1 MEILEIEKQGRKG
14 ELLERVIVFGL
25 FGILAFSTLAFG
37 TVDPWSVAFFN
48 ISIVA
53 LFLCWAIR
61 CVVQKRITISLPSF
75 SLPIA
80 LLFAYGVLQSVT
92 ILDETGKRWSISMD
106 VEATRL
112 VLEVLICLLIS
123 FILAATF
130 FKGQQKLYWL
140 RNFLIYFG
148 LALAVFALLQHF
160 TWNGKFYWLIA
171 PTTEV
176 PSPFGPFVNHNHF
189 AGYLGMIVPIPVALI
204 WTRSVR
210 GELVLLYGF
219 AAAIMGIAT
228 VVSLSRSGMISLLSG
243 LIFVVLFGLNSIM
256 SWKNKSKKLKKLLV
270 ICSRTAAVVVLL
282 ATIAAGVL
290 WIGPDSMSKRAEK
303 TNLSSQAQ
311 SNDPRNATISQSRGW
326 IWRDTLA
333 MISDNWA
340 MGVGLGAYQT
350 AFPIYNERDGSLIV
364 AQAHNDYLQILADC
378 GIIGMILALWF
389 IVLVIEDFRRAIRHR
404 NPSMSGMALGCG
416 GGIFAII
423 VHSLFDFNLQLPSN
437 ALLFLILTA
446 VIFIVSSSCAQDRA
460 NDAKFKRVT
469 PFKGATQ
476 SREAWS

>member
-1 MEILEIEKQGRKG
+1 METLERENQGRTG
-14 ELLERVIVFGL
+14 EIFERVIVFGL
-25 FGILAFSTLAFG
+25 FGIIAFSSLAFG

-48 ISIVA
+48 ISIIA

-80 LLFAYGVLQSVT
+80 LLFGYGILQSVT
-92 ILDETGKRWSISMD
+92 ILDESGKRWSISMD

-160 TWNGKFYWLIA
+160 TWNGKFYWLIS

-219 AAAIMGIAT
+219 AAAIMSIAT
-228 VVSLSRSGMISLLSG
+228 VVSLSRSGIISLLSA

-256 SWKNKSKKLKKLLV
+256 SWKNESKRLMITV
-270 ICSRTAAVVVLL
+270 SRTAAVVVLL

-290 WIGPDSMSKRAEK
+290 WIGPDSMGRRVEK
-303 TNLSSQAQ
+303 TDLAAQAR

-350 AFPIYNERDGSLIV
+350 AFPRYSERDGSLIV

-378 GIIGMILALWF
+378 GIIGMILVLWF
-389 IVLVIEDFRRAIRHR
+389 IVLVIEDFRRALRHR

-423 VHSLFDFNLQLPSN
+423 VHSIFDFNLQLPSN

-460 NDAKFKRVT
+460 NFAKFKRAA
-469 PFKGATQ
+469 PFRGATQ

>member
-1 MEILEIEKQGRKG
+1 METLARENQGRTS
-14 ELLERVIVFGL
+14 EILERVIVFGL
-25 FGILAFSTLAFG
+25 FGIMAFSSLAFG

-80 LLFAYGVLQSVT
+80 LLFGYGILQSVT
-92 ILDETGKRWSISMD
+92 ILDESGKRWSISMD

-140 RNFLIYFG
+140 KNFLIYFG

-160 TWNGKFYWLIA
+160 TWNGKFYWLIS
-171 PTTEV
+171 PTSEV

-219 AAAIMGIAT
+219 AAAIMSIAT
-228 VVSLSRSGMISLLSG
+228 VVSLSRSGIISLLSA

-256 SWKNKSKKLKKLLV
+256 SWKNESKKLMIIV
-270 ICSRTAAVVVLL
+270 SRTAAVVVLL

-290 WIGPDSMSKRAEK
+290 WIGPDSMGKRIEK
-303 TNLSSQAQ
+303 TDLAAQAR

-350 AFPIYNERDGSLIV
+350 AFPRYSERDGSLIV

-378 GIIGMILALWF
+378 GIIGMILVLWF
-389 IVLVIEDFRRAIRHR
+389 IVLVFEDFRRALRHR

-423 VHSLFDFNLQLPSN
+423 VHSIFDFNLQLPSN

-460 NDAKFKRVT
+460 NVAKFKRAA

>member
-1 MEILEIEKQGRKG
+1 METLARENQGRTS
-14 ELLERVIVFGL
+14 EILERVIVFGL
-25 FGILAFSTLAFG
+25 FGIMAFSSLAFG

-80 LLFAYGVLQSVT
+80 LLFGYGILQSVT
-92 ILDETGKRWSISMD
+92 ILDESGKRWSISMD

-140 RNFLIYFG
+140 KNFLIYFG

-160 TWNGKFYWLIA
+160 TWNGKFYWLIS
-171 PTTEV
+171 PTSEV

-189 AGYLGMIVPIPVALI
+189 AGYLGMIIPIPVALI
-204 WTRSVR
+204 FTRSVR
-210 GELVLLYGF
+210 GELAILYGF
-219 AAAIMGIAT
+219 AAAVMSIAT
-228 VVSLSRSGMISLLSG
+228 IVSLSRGGMVSLLSG
-243 LIFVVLFGLNSIM
+243 LIFVVIFGLHSLI
-256 SWKNKSKKLKKLLV
+256 SPKDGRKKKAFIL
-270 ICSRTAAVVVLL
+270 SRAAAVVLLL
-282 ATIAAGVL
+282 ATITAGVL
-290 WIGPDSMSKRAEK
+290 WVGADGVIKRGERAE
-303 TNLSSQAQ
+303 LSAQAR
-311 SNDPRNATISQSRGW
+311 SNDPRKETISQTRGW

-333 MISDNWA
+333 MIRDNWA

-378 GIIGMILALWF
+378 GIIGAILALWF
-389 IVLVIEDFRRAIRHR
+389 IVLVIEDFRVAIRHR
-404 NPSMSGMALGCG
+404 NPMMSGMALGCG
-416 GGIFAII
+416 GGIFTII
-423 VHSLFDFNLQLPSN
+423 VHSIFDFNLQLPSN
-437 ALLFLILTA
+437 ALLFLVLTA
-446 VIFIVSSSCAQDRA
+446 VIFIVSWSSVQDRV
-460 NDAKFKRVT
+460 NESKFKRAT
-469 PFKGATQ
+469 TFKGAT
-476 SREAWS
+476 RRRDVWS